1 MVKPFNE
8 FVVKIASRCN
18 INCDYCYE
26 YNLGDESWRVQPVRM
41 ALATLNNLATRIA
54 EHCRTH
60 RIEDVLV
67 TFHGGEPL
75 LVGANAL
82 DEYCAALCRTLEGIC
97 TLYLGVQT
105 NAILLEPV
113 IIEVIKRWNILVSV
127 SIDGPRAAN
136 DRHRVG
142 HEGESSFSAVMA
154 GIEALKDGAPDQ
166 FTGILSV
173 IDIRND
179 PIEMFDFLAGF
190 GVELID
196 FLLPLHTWD
205 RPPIRPDA
213 DPIAYGRWYWRLYQA
228 WIADRHPQVQI
239 RYLKN
244 IVSQMAGGRSA
255 VESMTL
261 EPCQLVL
268 IATDGGIEAVDSLKS
283 TASGA
288 QLTGLNILD
297 TPFDHALSLPIISIR
312 QTGAAQLCE
321 TCRSCRNMTACA
333 GGYFPHRYSKT
344 RGFDNP
350 SVYCEDL
357 FWLVDQIREHLS
369 GLKKARCP
377 S

>member
-26 YNLGDESWRVQPVRM
+26 YNLGDDNWRFQPLRM
-41 ALATLNNLATRIA
+41 AQATLQGLATRIV
-54 EHCRTH
+54 EHCQTH
-60 RIEDVLV
+60 RIEEIFV

-75 LVGANAL
+75 LVGAQAL
-82 DEYCAALCRTLEGIC
+82 DEYCATLRRALDGIC
-97 TLYLGVQT
+97 TLHLGVQT
-105 NAILLEPV
+105 NATLLEPV
-113 IIEVIKRWNILVSV
+113 IIDVIKRWNILVSV

-142 HEGESSFSAVMA
+142 HRGESSFLATIA
-154 GIEALKDGAPDQ
+154 GIEALRTAAPNQ
-166 FTGILSV
+166 LTGILSV
-173 IDIRND
+173 IDIHND
-179 PIEMFDFLAGF
+179 PIEMFDFLAAF

-196 FLLPLHTWD
+196 FLLPHHTWD
-205 RPPIRPDA
+205 RPPIRPER

-228 WIADRHPQVQI
+228 WIGDRHPQVQI
-239 RYLKN
+239 RYLRN

-261 EPCQLVL
+261 EPCQLVM

-297 TPFDHALSLPIISIR
+297 TPFDRALSLPIINIR
-312 QTGAAQLCE
+312 QTGEAQLCE
-321 TCRSCRNMTACA
+321 TCRTCRNMTACA

-357 FWLVDQIREHLS
+357 FWLVDRIREHLR
-369 GLKKARCP
+369 GLKRA
-377 S
+377 